1 MPARRSHPAE
11 LKRGMAT
18 GIRFDVV
25 FGLFGSS
32 AFCDSAS
39 LMQVDKNEYST
50 SSPYELVDEI
60 MMNVGN

>member
-1 MPARRSHPAE
+1 MLFLAY
-11 LKRGMAT
+11 LVVWNFCRG
-18 GIRFDVV
+18 GGVLR
-25 FGLFGSS
+25 S

>member
-25 FGLFGSS
+25 FGLFGRIFVAGVFVLRS

-39 LMQVDKNEYST
+39 LMQVDKNEY
-50 SSPYELVDEI
+50 
-60 MMNVGN
+60 

>member
-25 FGLFGSS
+25 FGFLSRGVLRS

-39 LMQVDKNEYST
+39 LMQVDKNEY
-50 SSPYELVDEI
+50 
-60 MMNVGN
+60 